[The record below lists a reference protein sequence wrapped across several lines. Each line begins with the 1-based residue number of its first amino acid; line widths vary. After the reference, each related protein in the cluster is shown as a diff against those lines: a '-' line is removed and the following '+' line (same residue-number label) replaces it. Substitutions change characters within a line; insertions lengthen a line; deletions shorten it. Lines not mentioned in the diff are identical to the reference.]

1 MDMLSKI
8 LIFYLEQR
16 KKKNFTGNM
25 YMYFNY
31 FLRLEMELRRSHSES
46 LSLHDL
52 EEIRGSTR
60 RMSGSARSSF
70 FRRRTKHK
78 RNNSKDSREFNSFS
92 ETSLSSDSVPV
103 LEGNTCIKLQ

>member
-1 MDMLSKI
+1 
-8 LIFYLEQR
+8 
-16 KKKNFTGNM
+16 
-25 YMYFNY
+25 
-31 FLRLEMELRRSHSES
+31 MELRRSYSES

-70 FRRRTKHK
+70 FRRKAKHK

-103 LEGNTCIKLQ
+103 LEGNESQNKVEHDVYLRDILASFQIYKN

>member
-1 MDMLSKI
+1 
-8 LIFYLEQR
+8 
-16 KKKNFTGNM
+16 
-25 YMYFNY
+25 
-31 FLRLEMELRRSHSES
+31 MELRRSYSES

-70 FRRRTKHK
+70 FRRKAKHK

-103 LEGNTCIKLQ
+103 LEGNESLQNKVENDIYLRDILASFQMYKT